1 MQPGTLGTRQPG
13 GEWYCAELAS
23 ESGGLCRRPVT
34 ALGTRV
40 FSDPIGELG
49 ARDGAAEVE
58 TLGEVATHPSQR
70 IEHLNGLH
78 AFRDHPA
85 TQAMAELENR
95 AHDRLAGS
103 VRRHVGD
110 EGPVDLDDVD
120 R

>member
-49 ARDGAAEVE
+49 ARDGSAEVE

-85 TQAMAELENR
+85 TQALAELETR
-95 AHDRLAGS
+95 AHHRLAGS
-103 VRRHVGD
+103 VP
-110 EGPVDLDDVD
+110 GPGADAGPAEP
-120 R
+120 